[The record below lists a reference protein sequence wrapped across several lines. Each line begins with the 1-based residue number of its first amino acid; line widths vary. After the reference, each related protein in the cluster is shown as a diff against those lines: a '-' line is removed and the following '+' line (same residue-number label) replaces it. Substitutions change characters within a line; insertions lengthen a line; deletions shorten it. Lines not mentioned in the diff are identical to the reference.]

1 MEERKSNPGQNMGIA
16 ALVIAI
22 LTFVMAAIPCIG
34 ILAII
39 PGTIAI
45 ILASVGLSQVARREA
60 PRGLLIAGLIIA
72 AVAVVISFS
81 QIFVAGKIAK
91 NADKLP
97 DQIQNVI
104 EDIEENVVREL
115 DDSNVSI
122 KIESDG
128 EKIEINTGT
137 NKKELESKLE
147 DLEEGN
153 TPVNDSLQ
161 KEK

>member
-1 MEERKSNPGQNMGIA
+1 MEERKNNAGQSMGIA
-16 ALVIAI
+16 ALIIAI

-45 ILASVGLSQVARREA
+45 ILAAVGLSQAAGHEA
-60 PRGLLIAGLIIA
+60 PRGMLIAGLIIA

-81 QIFVAGKIAK
+81 QIFVAGKLAK
-91 NADKLP
+91 NADKWP
-97 DQIQNVI
+97 DQIQNIIKDV
-104 EDIEENVVREL
+104 EENVVKEL

-128 EKIEINTGT
+128 EKIEINTSSD
-137 NKKELESKLE
+137 KKELEEKLE

-153 TPVNDSLQ
+153 IPGNDSLP
-161 KEK
+161 KAK

>member
-1 MEERKSNPGQNMGIA
+1 MEERKNNTGQSMGIA

-34 ILAII
+34 VLAII

-45 ILASVGLSQVARREA
+45 ILASVGLSQAAGKET
-60 PRGLLIAGLIIA
+60 PRGILIAGLIIA
-72 AVAVVISFS
+72 IVASVISFS

-91 NADKLP
+91 NADKWP
-97 DQIQNVI
+97 DQIQNIIKDVQ
-104 EDIEENVVREL
+104 ENVVREL
-115 DDSNVSI
+115 DGSNVTI

-128 EKIEINTGT
+128 EKIEIKTGSD
-137 NKKELESKLE
+137 KKELENKLE

-153 TPVNDSLQ
+153 TPGNDSLK